1 MIKSQKAESC
11 INFEGKKNQYKQK
24 KVIKLFMVLKF
35 DTIYRKSLG
44 AVLLIFKNHVKGCK
58 ASNLIS

>member
-35 DTIYRKSLG
+35 DTI
-44 AVLLIFKNHVKGCK
+44 
-58 ASNLIS
+58 